1 MSIAIYPAM
10 LFTVAL
16 LVTTAYFLM
25 GGLPLLVLDHETSL
39 DARFIRGFFNIYYK
53 AAFVT
58 AIGAAISFAFLGRPG
73 FAIGAAVLAVV
84 VVLLRSK
91 LLPAMDHLS
100 GQIQT
105 AGSSAIKKF
114 RQIHS
119 TALLINL
126 LQLVLLVW
134 ALLQFSL

>member
-1 MSIAIYPAM
+1 MVISQATAFAIVAAGVFLLTGLLSGLWKFIQMWKSTQGLAHAYVDIAHRAS
-10 LFTVAL
+10 L
-16 LVTTAYFLM
+16 LY
-25 GGLPLLVLDHETSL
+25 
-39 DARFIRGFFNIYYK
+39 
-53 AAFVT
+53 
-58 AIGAAISFAFLGRPG
+58 G
-73 FAIGAAVLAVV
+73 FACITLAVLSYFSTYSPQSNLIAVV
-84 VVLLRSK
+84 VVILRSK

-119 TALLINL
+119 AALLINL